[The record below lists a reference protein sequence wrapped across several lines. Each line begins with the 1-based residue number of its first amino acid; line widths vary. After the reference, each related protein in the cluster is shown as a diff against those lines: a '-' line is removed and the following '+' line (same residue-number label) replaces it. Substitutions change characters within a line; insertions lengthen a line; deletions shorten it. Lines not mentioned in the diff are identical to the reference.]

1 MRAIREVAARWATGG
16 WRADLVVAVLAGI
29 GYGILARLLFE
40 GRPTGIDEVVSIW
53 QATQLSHGHV
63 GTPLSP
69 HPEAVLTR
77 FTGIGAAGHIGQFSL
92 GTALAVLP
100 FVAMGAVWLTGPV
113 WGAVGIF
120 LWARLVRQLES
131 HAPTA
136 LAAVI
141 LLAVSP
147 FWAVQSTSQMAHV
160 PITALVCAIGLAL
173 ARVLRA
179 EPVSRAA
186 IGLGLLVGAAA
197 LVRPVEALAAA
208 VPAALIVLWQVARGQ
223 LPRRTIPQ
231 GLLGA
236 ALPLALLL
244 GANTIQTGA
253 PLRFGY
259 DVVWGPAH
267 RLGFHESPLGTRNTP
282 ATGMV
287 RIKRQLLNLGTSAW
301 QSRVSALLPAA
312 VGLVLGAAAMGILEW
327 WAFASVLGITI
338 GYWTYWGGAEWLGP
352 RFLLPLL
359 PLLMLWAARCPRL
372 LSRWHRHL
380 GTTAALAL
388 TGCVLDG
395 AITGVPGLYAHYDR
409 IEMSSTRDLSRLL
422 AGAPSPGLIIAR
434 EDIKRTSEARL
445 RIYAGDAAASRN
457 LVKDADPCAVLWSV
471 RWHEAGASTA
481 PALAPA
487 WRAWCKTPDF
497 QELLLVTSDAAG
509 ALLLSST
516 PDRPVVRDLGAR
528 TALLADSVTFR
539 TSARLLLWER
549 IERWS
554 WRPRLALFDYD
565 SARGAWAREDAAF
578 ALARRE
584 AGR

>member
-186 IGLGLLVGAAA
+186 IG
-197 LVRPVEALAAA
+197 
-208 VPAALIVLWQVARGQ
+208 
-223 LPRRTIPQ
+223 
-231 GLLGA
+231 
-236 ALPLALLL
+236 
-244 GANTIQTGA
+244 
-253 PLRFGY
+253 
-259 DVVWGPAH
+259 
-267 RLGFHESPLGTRNTP
+267 
-282 ATGMV
+282 
-287 RIKRQLLNLGTSAW
+287 
-301 QSRVSALLPAA
+301 
-312 VGLVLGAAAMGILEW
+312 
-327 WAFASVLGITI
+327 
-338 GYWTYWGGAEWLGP
+338 
-352 RFLLPLL
+352 
-359 PLLMLWAARCPRL
+359 
-372 LSRWHRHL
+372 
-380 GTTAALAL
+380 
-388 TGCVLDG
+388 
-395 AITGVPGLYAHYDR
+395 
-409 IEMSSTRDLSRLL
+409 
-422 AGAPSPGLIIAR
+422 
-434 EDIKRTSEARL
+434 
-445 RIYAGDAAASRN
+445 
-457 LVKDADPCAVLWSV
+457 
-471 RWHEAGASTA
+471 
-481 PALAPA
+481 
-487 WRAWCKTPDF
+487 
-497 QELLLVTSDAAG
+497 
-509 ALLLSST
+509 
-516 PDRPVVRDLGAR
+516 
-528 TALLADSVTFR
+528 
-539 TSARLLLWER
+539 
-549 IERWS
+549 
-554 WRPRLALFDYD
+554 
-565 SARGAWAREDAAF
+565 
-578 ALARRE
+578 
-584 AGR
+584 